1 MEITVALLLGAVA
14 LLTLIA
20 SVQTWVL
27 YKAFQ
32 DIEMLKAWNKM
43 DGGYQ

>member
-1 MEITVALLLGAVA
+1 MELIVALLFGAVA

-20 SVQTWVL
+20 SAQTWAL

-32 DIEMLKAWNKM
+32 EIEMLKAWHKM